1 MAILAI
7 VRRDLDRHRRNPV
20 RTALLF
26 AMPLVVAGVFGLAF
40 GGGDSAEISIRVLL
54 WDEDDSLLSVLAG
67 GMADSAEAGSQLD
80 VVPVGEEGLEMME
93 NGEASALV
101 HIPDG
106 FTDAVLAGEPVTV
119 EVVKNPSQRFLP
131 QVVEEGVG
139 VGAAVLSAGSR
150 ALRPELE
157 QIKAMMDSEEFPTDL
172 AVASLSTGITHRL
185 KSVES
190 VVFPPVITL
199 ESTTAASETEQD
211 GDELPIL
218 AYFLPGLAVMG
229 VFFIVQSA
237 TRDVLRDREAGL
249 LRQLLTAPVSPLDY
263 LAGKSLSVVVVGVLG
278 FTVLILVGV
287 AAGVPWGPVDAV
299 AALVLAPAVAA
310 AGTLMLIMSIART
323 ERQGDALT
331 TIVIISWSMLGGV
344 FLPIPQMPAFLK
356 TLASS
361 TLTYWAVDGF
371 NTLILDGGGL
381 SAVLANLAVLL
392 VAGGLCLVIGAAL
405 LGRRIRKGAV

>member
-172 AVASLSTGITHRL
+172 AVASLSTGINHRL

-299 AALVLAPAVAA
+299 AALVLATAVAA